1 MAQDETRIPVIVGV
15 GQLNDRPAD
24 DLDGLDSVGLMAAA
38 LRLADRD
45 AGGGWLQQVA
55 VLEVVDQMS
64 FPPLSEGLAE
74 RVAGA
79 LDIHPAHLRRTPDAS
94 GDGAVRLINDA
105 ANRIGAG
112 QGDVIAICGGEGL
125 RTAGRRAAAAAHAG
139 MAPKWDIIRQ
149 TAEARRPPFLRKYG
163 LLTPTEI
170 YPFYEQATR
179 ARWGLTLE
187 QAQRESAQIWS
198 LCSEVSAQN
207 PHAWI
212 RKPVSADSV
221 AMLSA
226 DNRPITHPYPKLMVA
241 NNAVN
246 QGAAL
251 IVTSLA
257 KARAAGIAEG
267 RLVYVAKGAAAHE
280 ADDYLGRDAYH
291 HSRGLQ
297 VSLTRA
303 LELNRLATGDLDLVE
318 LYSCFPCMPKMA
330 RRVLGWPL
338 EKPVSV
344 YGGLTF
350 GGGPI
355 GNCMTHAAA
364 AMVEKLRH
372 GAGTTGL
379 IYANGGFATH
389 SHSIVLTRVPQPA
402 GTFPQD
408 YDYQREADALRDPIP
423 RFLAEYTGEGEIET
437 YVVPYDRA
445 GEPAYAA
452 VVGRAPGGE
461 RFVTRVPKEDTGTL
475 EFLTSGKR
483 EPVGT
488 MGKAVLQSDGY
499 VFWQPT

>member
-1 MAQDETRIPVIVGV
+1 MAQDETLIPVIVGV

-24 DLDGLDSVGLMAAA
+24 DAEGLDSVGLMAAA
-38 LRLADRD
+38 LRLADQD
-45 AGGGWLQQVA
+45 AGGGWLGQVA
-55 VLEVVDQMS
+55 ALEIVDQMS
-64 FPPLSEGLAE
+64 FPPLSEGLPE
-74 RVAGA
+74 RVAAA
-79 LDIHPAHLRRTPDAS
+79 LDIRPAHLRRTPDAS

-105 ANRIGAG
+105 ANRIGTG
-112 QGDVIAICGGEGL
+112 QGEVIAICGGEGL
-125 RTAGRRAAAAAHAG
+125 RTAGRRAAKEAASG
-139 MAPKWDIIRQ
+139 ESQKWDIIRQ

-179 ARWGLTLE
+179 AKWGLTLE
-187 QAQRESAQIWS
+187 QAQHESAEIWAR
-198 LCSEVSAQN
+198 CSEVAAQN

-212 RKPVSADSV
+212 RKSVSAHAV
-221 AMLSA
+221 ASLSA

-257 KARAAGIAEG
+257 KAKSAGIPES

-297 VSLTRA
+297 VSLTRT
-303 LELNRLATGDLDLVE
+303 LELNHLATADLDLVE
-318 LYSCFPCMPKMA
+318 FYSCFPCMPKMA
-330 RRVLGWPL
+330 RRVIGWPL
-338 EKPVSV
+338 EKPVTV

-364 AMVEKLRH
+364 AMVERLRD
-372 GAGTTGL
+372 GAGINGL
-379 IYANGGFATH
+379 IYANGGYATH
-389 SHSIVLTRVPQPA
+389 SHSIILTRAPQPA

-408 YDYQREADALRDPIP
+408 YNYQKESDALRDPIP
-423 RFLAEYTGEGEIET
+423 RFLPDYSGDGEIET
-437 YVVPYDRA
+437 YVVPYDRTGA
-445 GEPAYAA
+445 PAYAA

-461 RFVTRVPKEDTGTL
+461 RFVARVPKEDSATL
-475 EFLTSGKR
+475 QFLTSGKT

-488 MGKAVLQSDGY
+488 SGKAVLQPDGY
-499 VFWQPT
+499 VFWQPA

>member
-1 MAQDETRIPVIVGV
+1 MPQDESRIPVIVGV
-15 GQLNDRPAD
+15 GQLSDRPEGDA
-24 DLDGLDSVGLMAAA
+24 DGLDSVGLMAAA
-38 LRLADRD
+38 LRLADQD
-45 AGGGWLQQVA
+45 AGGGWLA
-55 VLEVVDQMS
+55 RLGALEVVDQMS
-64 FPPLSEGLAE
+64 FPPLSEGLPE
-74 RVAGA
+74 RVAAA
-79 LDIHPAHLRRTPDAS
+79 LDIRPAHLRRTPDAS

-105 ANRIGAG
+105 ANRIGSG
-112 QGDVIAICGGEGL
+112 QGEVVAICGGEGL
-125 RTAGRRAAAAAHAG
+125 RTAGRRAAKEAAAGTSA
-139 MAPKWDIIRQ
+139 KWDIIRQ

-179 ARWGLTLE
+179 AKWGLTLA
-187 QAQRESAQIWS
+187 QAQQESAQIWS
-198 LCSEVSAQN
+198 LCSAVAADN

-212 RKPVSADSV
+212 RKAVGAEEV
-221 AMLSA
+221 ATLSA
-226 DNRPITHPYPKLMVA
+226 ENRPITHPYPKLMVA

-251 IVTSLA
+251 LVTSLA
-257 KARAAGIAEG
+257 LAKAAGIAQS
-267 RLVYVAKGAAAHE
+267 RLVYVGRGAAAHE

-297 VSLTRA
+297 VSLTRT
-303 LELNRLATGDLDLVE
+303 LELNGLATADLELVE
-318 LYSCFPCMPKMA
+318 FYSCFPCMPKMA
-330 RRVLGWPL
+330 RRVIGWPL
-338 EKPVSV
+338 DRPVTV

-364 AMVEKLRH
+364 AMVEKLRA
-372 GAGTTGL
+372 GAGTNGL

-408 YDYQREADALRDPIP
+408 YDYQGESDALRDPIP
-423 RFLAEYTGEGEIET
+423 RFLPDYTGAGEIET

-445 GEPAYAA
+445 GAPAYAA

-461 RFVTRVPKEDTGTL
+461 RFVARVPKEDAATL
-475 EFLTSGKR
+475 DFLTAGRR

-488 MGKAVLQSDGY
+488 TGKAVLQSDGY
-499 VFWQPT
+499 VLWQPT